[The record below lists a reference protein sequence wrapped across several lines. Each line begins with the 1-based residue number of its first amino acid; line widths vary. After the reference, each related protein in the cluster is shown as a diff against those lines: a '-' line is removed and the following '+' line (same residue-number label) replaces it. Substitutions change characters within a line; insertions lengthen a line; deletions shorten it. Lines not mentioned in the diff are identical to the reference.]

1 MTKQEISKMT
11 QCKSCKQLEIKRILK
26 IMHGRCA
33 KCYRIEK
40 TNYKRISNLTIGDI
54 HE

>member
-33 KCYRIEK
+33 KCYKKEQR
-40 TNYKRISNLTIGDI
+40 
-54 HE
+54 